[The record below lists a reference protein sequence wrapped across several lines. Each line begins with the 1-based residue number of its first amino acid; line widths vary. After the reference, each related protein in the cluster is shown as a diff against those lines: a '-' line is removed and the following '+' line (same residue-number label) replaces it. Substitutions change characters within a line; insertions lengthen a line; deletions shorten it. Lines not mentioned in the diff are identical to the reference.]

1 MKPLIS
7 YYGGKQR
14 LAKWIISHFP
24 EHRSYIEPFCG
35 GAAVF
40 FAKEPVQLN
49 VLNDTNGAVV
59 NLYRQAKLQPDALF
73 RLIDATPHSRAEYAR
88 ACEIYKGNV
97 DAEPVEQAWAVYVAS
112 MQAFGNVINGG
123 WAFQKKAELT
133 SKGRELSIITSMTGN
148 HKTRLPEIL
157 EHLDKAQIDSIDA
170 LKCIERY
177 NDPDALFYIDPPYIG
192 TDMGDYAGYTQSDF
206 DALLNLLPTIK
217 GTFFLSHYANAEME
231 RIAEANGWLA
241 LKKDTSSTVSA
252 GRNGAGAKN
261 KRVELLV
268 TNHKPQAL
276 VP

>member
-24 EHRSYIEPFCG
+24 QHRSYIEPFCG

-49 VLNDTNGAVV
+49 VLNDTNGQVV

-73 RLIDATPHSRAEYAR
+73 RLIDATPHARSEHAR
-88 ACEIYKGNV
+88 AKDIYKGKTE
-97 DAEPVEQAWAVYVAS
+97 AEPVEQAWATYVAS
-112 MQAFGNVINGG
+112 RQAFGNVVCGG
-123 WAFQKKAELT
+123 WAFETKPVLT
-133 SKGRELSIITSMTGN
+133 SFTQRIPN
-148 HKTRLPEIL
+148 HKLRLPEIL
-157 EHLDKAQIDSIDA
+157 AHLDKAQIDSIDA
-170 LKCIERY
+170 LACIQRY
-177 NDPDALFYIDPPYIG
+177 DDQDALFYIDPPYIG
-192 TDMGDYAGYTQSDF
+192 TNMGHYAGYTQDDF
-206 DALLNLLPTIK
+206 NALLDLLPTLK

-231 RIAEANGWLA
+231 RITEDRGWRV
-241 LKKDTSSTVSA
+241 LKKDARCTASRNHADNSA
-252 GRNGAGAKN
+252 

-276 VP
+276 FA

>member
-24 EHRSYIEPFCG
+24 QHRSYIEPFCG

-73 RLIDATPHSRAEYAR
+73 RLIDATPHSRAEYKR
-88 ACEIYKGNV
+88 AEDIYKGKTE
-97 DAEPVEQAWAVYVAS
+97 AEPLEQAWAVYTAS
-112 MQAFGNVINGG
+112 RQAFGNKIGMG
-123 WAFQKKAELT
+123 WAFANKVNSRVTNAVL
-133 SKGRELSIITSMTGN
+133 N

-157 EHLDKAQIDSIDA
+157 AHLDKAQIDSIDA
-170 LKCIERY
+170 LACIQRY
-177 NDPDALFYIDPPYIG
+177 DDEDALFYIDPPYVDAHQG
-192 TDMGDYAGYTQSDF
+192 HYAGYTQADF
-206 DALLNLLPTIK
+206 DALLDMLPTIK
-217 GTFFLSHYANAEME
+217 GTFFLSHYANEEME
-231 RIAEANGWLA
+231 RIAEKNGWLTHA
-241 LKKDTSSTVSA
+241 KDAFCSSGKLHQLKA
-252 GRNGAGAKN
+252 GS

-276 VP
+276 FP

>member
-24 EHRSYIEPFCG
+24 QHRSYIEPFCG

-73 RLIDATPHSRAEYAR
+73 RLIDATPHSRAEHQR
-88 ACEIYKGNV
+88 ACAIYRGESGA
-97 DAEPVEQAWAVYVAS
+97 DELTQAWAIYTAC
-112 MQAFGNVINGG
+112 MQAFAKGIGRG
-123 WAFQKKAELT
+123 WSFSKGADSRACSRALSQTT
-133 SKGRELSIITSMTGN
+133 SKICN
-148 HKTRLPEIL
+148 HKLRLPEIL
-157 EHLDKAQIDSIDA
+157 THLDKAQIDSIDA
-170 LKCIERY
+170 LACITRY
-177 NDPDALFYIDPPYIG
+177 DDEDALFYIDPPYVDAHQG
-192 TDMGDYAGYTQSDF
+192 HYAGYTQADF
-206 DALLNLLPTIK
+206 DALLDLLPTIK
-217 GTFFLSHYANAEME
+217 GTFFLSHYANEEME
-231 RIAEANGWLA
+231 RIAESNDWITHAKGAFCSSGKLHQ
-241 LKKDTSSTVSA
+241 LK
-252 GRNGAGAKN
+252 AGA

-276 VP
+276 FA

>member
-73 RLIDATPHSRAEYAR
+73 RLIDATPHSRAEHQR
-88 ACEIYKGNV
+88 ACFIYRGEV
-97 DAEPVEQAWAVYVAS
+97 DAEPLEQAWAMYTAC
-112 MQAFGNVINGG
+112 MQAFGKILGRLNN
-123 WAFQKKAELT
+123 WAFD
-133 SKGRELSIITSMTGN
+133 SKPNNRHSGVVSCSLAN
-148 HKTRLPEIL
+148 HKLRLPGIL
-157 EHLDKAQIDSIDA
+157 THLDKAQIDSIDA
-170 LKCIERY
+170 LACITRY
-177 NDPDALFYIDPPYIG
+177 DDADALFYIDPPYIG
-192 TDMGDYAGYTQSDF
+192 TDMGAYNGYTQADF
-206 DALLNLLPTIK
+206 SALLDLLPSIK

-231 RIAEANGWLA
+231 QVAEKRGWA
-241 LKKDTSSTVSA
+241 VFKKDTRCTA
-252 GRNGAGAKN
+252 GAGHYLEGANVNRTEVLISNHNPKN
-261 KRVELLV
+261 LFS
-268 TNHKPQAL
+268 
-276 VP
+276 